1 MGHQE
6 NMEPWYGAKK
16 CQPGLV
22 AHWFSIGQWMKHGT
36 WNWGLLWKWFA
47 GPMNHPLRVD
57 LIGDSDRKWQN
68 RIDICKYSNCKNRY
82 SGASKRDRKETS
94 TKTDDKVLSHA
105 SPSIFC
111 STFHHFL
118 SPFPLAKGVPWTVA
132 WLISWWWIGT
142 SWRGKSSKAL
152 SPVWCGFDVENDR
165 KWGKW
170 WGKHRKTRTMPLC
183 CTNMYKHDWN
193 GTEMSIDCANTL
205 NERKSFRRL

>member
-152 SPVWCGFDVENDR
+152 SPVWCGFDVENGENDEENIGKLELCHYAVQTWLEWNR
-165 KWGKW
+165 DEHRLCQHPKWKEI
-170 WGKHRKTRTMPLC
+170 L
-183 CTNMYKHDWN
+183 
-193 GTEMSIDCANTL
+193 S
-205 NERKSFRRL
+205 